1 MEGPNT
7 FFPLAWLAKK
17 QGSTARSTTEAEVVS
32 LAQGLFQEAL
42 PMLSLWE
49 KLLGRKPELVVM
61 EDNQA
66 TIKVVLKGYSPK
78 LRSLVRTQ
86 RVDLSSIKEVFD
98 CDDAKIEYVKTDK
111 QAADM
116 FTKALEPAKWQ
127 NAMDLLSIVSPS
139 GPSAKASDGEVA

>member
-1 MEGPNT
+1 M
-7 FFPLAWLAKK
+7 
-17 QGSTARSTTEAEVVS
+17 
-32 LAQGLFQEAL
+32 L
-42 PMLSLWE
+42 PLWE
-49 KLLGRKPELVVM
+49 TLLGRKPELVVM

-98 CDDAKIEYVKTDK
+98 CDDAKIEYVKSSE
-111 QAADM
+111 QAADV

-127 NAMDLLSIVSPS
+127 NAMNLLGIVDPS
-139 GPSAKASDGEVA
+139 GPSATKQQGGC

>member
-1 MEGPNT
+1 
-7 FFPLAWLAKK
+7 
-17 QGSTARSTTEAEVVS
+17 
-32 LAQGLFQEAL
+32 
-42 PMLSLWE
+42 MLSLWE

-86 RVDLSSIKEVFD
+86 RVDLASIKEVFD

-111 QAADM
+111 QAADI

-127 NAMDLLSIVSPS
+127 NALDLLGIKGAGTS
-139 GPSAKASDGEVA
+139 GIKPTEGDREDA

>member
-1 MEGPNT
+1 
-7 FFPLAWLAKK
+7 
-17 QGSTARSTTEAEVVS
+17 
-32 LAQGLFQEAL
+32 
-42 PMLSLWE
+42 MLSLWE

-86 RVDLSSIKEVFD
+86 RVDLASIKEVFD

-127 NAMDLLSIVSPS
+127 NAMDLLGIVSPS
-139 GPSAKASDGEVA
+139 GPSATASDGEVA

>member
-7 FFPLAWLAKK
+7 RFPLAWLARR

-32 LAQGLFQEAL
+32 LAEGLFQEAL

-49 KLLGRKPELVVM
+49 VLLGRKPELIVM

-78 LRSLVRTQ
+78 LRSLARTH
-86 RVDLSSIKEVFD
+86 RVNLSSIKEVFD

-111 QAADM
+111 QAADV

-127 NAMDLLSIVSPS
+127 NAMDLLGLIDPS
-139 GPSAKASDGEVA
+139 GPSANTRPGGC